1 MFFYPVFNF
10 KPLII
15 FAKHSILD
23 AWGILNT
30 PVLKLHLIMFC
41 AIITNIWW
49 DIPNSYLARGW
60 FVFLWIFHKN
70 CSYSI
75 SSKSWRRQ
83 RLIAFVLANAIQYP
97 RTLKNNI
104 YHSNKRG
111 PSLFFYS
118 DTNSVLSHVLVHS
131 VDKNH
136 NLDVTVELI
145 LLLLLNI
152 LYFNFVP
159 TPNKSLRS
167 VSFRRSYVNSP
178 AVILTN
184 HCQSSTFLLD
194 VRCSKWLRSFFWSC
208 LSLIIVHLRNVVLLS
223 KPVARM
229 LLTPRWVSRR
239 KDAR

>member
-15 FAKHSILD
+15 YAKHSILD

-30 PVLKLHLIMFC
+30 PVLILYPIMFC
-41 AIITNIWW
+41 VIITNIWL
-49 DIPNSYLARGW
+49 DIPNSYLAREW
-60 FVFLWIFHKN
+60 FAFLWIFHKKY
-70 CSYSI
+70 SDSI

-83 RLIAFVLANAIQYP
+83 RLITFILANAIQYP
-97 RTLKNNI
+97 RTVKNNI

-111 PSLFFYS
+111 SSLFFYS
-118 DTNSVLSHVLVHS
+118 DTNPVLSHVLVHS

-145 LLLLLNI
+145 LLLFLNI
-152 LYFNFVP
+152 LSFNFVP
-159 TPNKSLRS
+159 TPHKSLRS

-184 HCQSSTFLLD
+184 HCQSSTFCLMCA
-194 VRCSKWLRSFFWSC
+194 VQSGYVPFFEAVC
-208 LSLIIVHLRNVVLLS
+208 L
-223 KPVARM
+223 
-229 LLTPRWVSRR
+229 
-239 KDAR
+239 